1 MRAFGINY
9 DTGLTVE
16 GRNTRPSFE
25 EDDVRRDI
33 QAIASDLHATAI
45 RVSGEDP
52 DRLVAAGRYALEAG
66 LELWFSPMTYDQQP
80 DAFADYI
87 VRCAAAAEQLRGR
100 GEVVAVLGCEMSLF
114 CSGFV
119 PGDGLTGRMATMMDP
134 ATWTNAET
142 VAELTAGFA
151 RAQETQR
158 SIVSSAREV
167 FGGRLTYAAGMWEQ
181 VDWELFDIVSV
192 DGYRDAGNT
201 KDFRDQ
207 IRRYRELGRP
217 LAITEFGCCTYAGA
231 AQRGGSGWRI
241 VARDGDRARLDGA
254 YQRDEGEQVR
264 YFGDL
269 MKIFDEERC
278 RHGVLVHVRRLRP
291 AAPARRAG
299 ARPRSRVVRRSR
311 RLRDG
316 DRDIVGAQA
325 GVPRDRRG
333 LREPSDP
340 G

>member
-1 MRAFGINY
+1 
-9 DTGLTVE
+9 
-16 GRNTRPSFE
+16 
-25 EDDVRRDI
+25 
-33 QAIASDLHATAI
+33 
-45 RVSGEDP
+45 
-52 DRLVAAGRYALEAG
+52 
-66 LELWFSPMTYDQQP
+66 
-80 DAFADYI
+80 
-87 VRCAAAAEQLRGR
+87 
-100 GEVVAVLGCEMSLF
+100 MSLF

-151 RAQETQR
+151 RAQDTQR

-201 KDFRDQ
+201 KDFRDR
-207 IRRYRELGRP
+207 IGRYRELGRP

-241 VARDGDRARLDGA
+241 VARDGDQARLDGA

-269 MKIFDEERC
+269 MKIFEEDDVDTAFWFTFAGFALP
-278 RHGVLVHVRRLRP
+278 HRP
-291 AAPARRAG
+291 DPPELDLDVASYGAVAVSDTATGSAWEPKQVFHAIAADFA
-299 ARPRSRVVRRSR
+299 SR
-311 RLRDG
+311 RTPVEAVRAS
-316 DRDIVGAQA
+316 R
-325 GVPRDRRG
+325 
-333 LREPSDP
+333 
-340 G
+340 